1 MTTDEALEVVADEV
15 TRAVLQEVLDNG
27 LWDSYLEADLS
38 DQNSTALR
46 DRLRQKTAARP
57 DPATLS
63 DALRHLSS
71 R

>member
-1 MTTDEALEVVADEV
+1 MRTDEALEVVVDEV

-46 DRLRQKTAARP
+46 DRLRQKAAARP
-57 DPATLS
+57 DPGTLS
-63 DALRHLSS
+63 DALRHLSA

>member
-27 LWDSYLEADLS
+27 LWDSYLELDLS
-38 DQNSTALR
+38 DQNSAALR
-46 DRLRQKTAARP
+46 DRLQQITAASP
-57 DPATLS
+57 DPGKLS
-63 DALRHLSS
+63 DALQHLSS